1 MKIGNKRY
9 YLKKNVKAILIAILC
24 VVGFVLMCVWFN
36 KLIMNDIQVTMNNS
50 KIGYYNYLMNE
61 GE

>member
-9 YLKKNVKAILIAILC
+9 YLKKNVKAILIAILLI
-24 VVGFVLMCVWFN
+24 VGFILLTIWFN
-36 KLIMNDIQVTMNNS
+36 KLIMKDIQVTMNNS
-50 KIGYYNYLMNE
+50 KIGYYNYVLNG

>member
-9 YLKKNVKAILIAILC
+9 YLKKNVKAILIAILLIA
-24 VVGFVLMCVWFN
+24 GFILMCIWFN
-36 KLIMNDIQVTMNNS
+36 KLIMKDIQTTMNNS
-50 KIGYYNYLMNE
+50 KIGYYNYLLVE